1 MVIKD
6 EFILKIAIKYLT
18 VFTIVIFLLSS
29 CSSNQ
34 KNTDEGKS
42 VEIIK
47 NKTVEDKKADD
58 ENRGTQNEI
67 IVDPL
72 PTSYEELAKLQAG
85 EYENIDLVSDE
96 AKAKV
101 KDIFSVL
108 PDISKS
114 PSKKELDYYFREL
127 LKMVQ
132 KNYEGPEN
140 LINRLKFETF
150 GNPNIS
156 DSRYQ
161 FKENLNVVFIIDASG
176 SMAQKINGKEKMASA
191 KDSILNFV
199 SKLPKDAKVGI
210 RVYGHK
216 GTGSDADKA
225 LSCSSSELVYP
236 ISNYNEGE
244 FQAALNKFS
253 PSGWT
258 PIGLALREAKNDL
271 ASFDGANNTN
281 IVYLVS
287 DGIDTCEDQPIE
299 AAKDLY
305 SSNIS
310 PIINVIGFDVDS
322 EGQNQLKQIA
332 AATDGIYDTVTN
344 EGELQEQ
351 LEKLN
356 DLTNQWQEWLE
367 MGKQQYEYKKVS
379 NSLDIFTYIAGEQI
393 KAEQESTNIYIILS
407 RLKRAGMF
415 DDKSFE
421 YLRKRNSEY
430 HEWIDNEIS
439 KFNEELKALNEQNYN
454 EAINQ
459 LQEKYNANTQ

>member
-1 MVIKD
+1 MKLI
-6 EFILKIAIKYLT
+6 IKYLT
-18 VFTIVIFLLSS
+18 LLAILFFVLYG
-29 CSSNQ
+29 CNSNHKEKAEEKLEEATETNADSTQ
-34 KNTDEGKS
+34 QTKNENKEVKKTTENIQ
-42 VEIIK
+42 VE
-47 NKTVEDKKADD
+47 
-58 ENRGTQNEI
+58 
-67 IVDPL
+67 PL
-72 PTSYEELAKLQAG
+72 PSTYTDLAKLPIG
-85 EYENIDLVSDE
+85 EYANITLEQIESDNE
-96 AKAKV
+96 RKK
-101 KDIFSVL
+101 IISNL
-108 PDISKS
+108 PDISGN
-114 PSKKELDYYFREL
+114 PSKKELDYFYREL
-127 LKMVQ
+127 LRKLQ
-132 KNYEGPEN
+132 KDYEGPEN
-140 LINRLKFETF
+140 LINRLKFEFF
-150 GNPNIS
+150 GAPDS
-156 DSRYQ
+156 DNSRYQ
-161 FKENLNVVFIIDASG
+161 FKENLNVIFIIDSSG
-176 SMAQKINGKEKMASA
+176 SMAQKIDGREKMASA
-191 KDSILNFV
+191 KESILKFV

-287 DGIDTCEDQPIE
+287 DGIDTCDDQPIE

-459 LQEKYNANTQ
+459 LQEKYKANTQ

>member
-1 MVIKD
+1 MKIFKS
-6 EFILKIAIKYLT
+6 ILVSALLL
-18 VFTIVIFLLSS
+18 FLLSA
-29 CSSNQ
+29 CSNDSAKESNE
-34 KNTDEGKS
+34 T
-42 VEIIK
+42 
-47 NKTVEDKKADD
+47 EDKSTPGNEQTVKKERKEKAVNGNIKV
-58 ENRGTQNEI
+58 E
-67 IVDPL
+67 PL
-72 PTSYEELAKLQAG
+72 PTTYQELAKLPVG
-85 EYENIDLVSDE
+85 EYYNIATSEENSKKEIPKVFSD
-96 AKAKV
+96 
-101 KDIFSVL
+101 L
-108 PDISKS
+108 PDISGN
-114 PSKKELDYYFREL
+114 PSEKELDYFYREL
-127 LKMVQ
+127 LKKMQ
-132 KNYEGPEN
+132 QDFEGPEN
-140 LINRLKFETF
+140 LINRLKFESLGSPENT
-150 GNPNIS
+150 

-161 FKENLNVVFIIDASG
+161 FKDNLNIVFIIDASG
-176 SMAQKINGKEKMASA
+176 SMAQKIDGKEKMASA

-199 SKLPKDAKVGI
+199 NKLPKDAKVGI

-332 AATDGIYDTVTN
+332 AATEGIYNTVTN
-344 EGELQEQ
+344 ESELQKELDQ
-351 LEKLN
+351 LNNLA
-356 DLTNQWQEWLE
+356 DQWQEWLE
-367 MGKQQYEYKKVS
+367 RGKQHYEGELISNDLEIFNYITEEYVKCEDESSNIYLILGTLNDAKFFNREAYEYLTKV
-379 NSLDIFTYIAGEQI
+379 N
-393 KAEQESTNIYIILS
+393 
-407 RLKRAGMF
+407 R
-415 DDKSFE
+415 
-421 YLRKRNSEY
+421 EY

-459 LQEKYNANTQ
+459 LQEKYNTNTQ

>member
-1 MVIKD
+1 MKIFKS
-6 EFILKIAIKYLT
+6 ILVSALLL
-18 VFTIVIFLLSS
+18 FLLSA
-29 CSSNQ
+29 CSNDSAKESNE
-34 KNTDEGKS
+34 T
-42 VEIIK
+42 
-47 NKTVEDKKADD
+47 EDKSTPGNEQTVKKERKEKAVNGNIKV
-58 ENRGTQNEI
+58 E
-67 IVDPL
+67 PL
-72 PTSYEELAKLQAG
+72 PTTYQELAELPIGKYYNMDTSG
-85 EYENIDLVSDE
+85 ENSKEEILKVFSD
-96 AKAKV
+96 
-101 KDIFSVL
+101 L
-108 PDISKS
+108 PDISGN
-114 PSKKELDYYFREL
+114 PSEKELDYFYREL
-127 LKMVQ
+127 LKRMQ
-132 KNYEGPEN
+132 QDYEGPEN
-140 LINRLKFETF
+140 LINRLKFEALGSPENT
-150 GNPNIS
+150 

-161 FKENLNVVFIIDASG
+161 FKDNLNVVFIIDASG

-199 SKLPKDAKVGI
+199 NKLPKDAKVGI

-351 LEKLN
+351 LKKLN
-356 DLTNQWQEWLE
+356 DLTSQWKEWLE
-367 MGKQQYEYKKVS
+367 KGQQHLEGRKIS
-379 NSLDIFTYIAGEQI
+379 NSLDIFNYITDEGS
-393 KAEQESTNIYIILS
+393 KATDESVNIYLILS
-407 RLKRAGMF
+407 ELYEEKLF
-415 DDKSFE
+415 SKESFE
-421 YLRKRNSEY
+421 YLTKKNTKY
-430 HEWIDNEIS
+430 HQWINGEVE
-439 KFNEELKALNEQNYN
+439 KFNEELKELNEQNYN

>member
-1 MVIKD
+1 MKIFKS
-6 EFILKIAIKYLT
+6 ILVSALLL
-18 VFTIVIFLLSS
+18 FLLSA
-29 CSSNQ
+29 CSNDSAKESNE
-34 KNTDEGKS
+34 T
-42 VEIIK
+42 
-47 NKTVEDKKADD
+47 EDKSTPGNEQTVKKERKEKAVNGNIKV
-58 ENRGTQNEI
+58 E
-67 IVDPL
+67 PL
-72 PTSYEELAKLQAG
+72 PTTYQELAELPIGKYYNMDTSG
-85 EYENIDLVSDE
+85 ENSKEEILKVFSD
-96 AKAKV
+96 
-101 KDIFSVL
+101 L
-108 PDISKS
+108 PDISGN
-114 PSKKELDYYFREL
+114 PSEKELDYFYSEL
-127 LKMVQ
+127 LKRMQ
-132 KNYEGPEN
+132 QDYEGPEN
-140 LINRLKFETF
+140 LINRLKFEALGSPENT
-150 GNPNIS
+150 

-161 FKENLNVVFIIDASG
+161 FKDNLNVVFIIDASG

-199 SKLPKDAKVGI
+199 NKLPKDAKVGI

-332 AATDGIYDTVTN
+332 AATEGIYNTVTN
-344 EGELQEQ
+344 ESELQKELDQ
-351 LEKLN
+351 LNNLA
-356 DLTNQWQEWLE
+356 DQWQEWLE
-367 MGKQQYEYKKVS
+367 RGKQHYEGELISNDLEIFNYITEEYVKCEDESSNIYLILGTLNDAKFFNREAYEYLTKV
-379 NSLDIFTYIAGEQI
+379 N
-393 KAEQESTNIYIILS
+393 
-407 RLKRAGMF
+407 R
-415 DDKSFE
+415 
-421 YLRKRNSEY
+421 EY

-439 KFNEELKALNEQNYN
+439 KFNEELKELNEQNYN

>member
-1 MVIKD
+1 MKIDTKKSFFIVFVLIIFLTACNKDLNKSKD
-6 EFILKIAIKYLT
+6 ENEEKDIPTSQQLDDK
-18 VFTIVIFLLSS
+18 
-29 CSSNQ
+29 
-34 KNTDEGKS
+34 D
-42 VEIIK
+42 K
-47 NKTVEDKKADD
+47 NKMSDTSDNHTNIEVE
-58 ENRGTQNEI
+58 
-67 IVDPL
+67 PL
-72 PTSYEELAKLQAG
+72 PTTYEELAKLPVG
-85 EYENIDLVSDE
+85 EHYNMEVSGDDNVENILKVFSD
-96 AKAKV
+96 
-101 KDIFSVL
+101 L
-108 PDISKS
+108 PDVSGK
-114 PSKKELDYYFREL
+114 PTKKQLDYFYREL
-127 LKMVQ
+127 LKRMQ
-132 KNYEGPEN
+132 QDYEGPEN
-140 LINRLKFETF
+140 LINRLKFESLGSPENT
-150 GNPNIS
+150 

-199 SKLPKDAKVGI
+199 NKLPKDAKVGI

-310 PIINVIGFDVDS
+310 PIINVIGFDVDN
-322 EGQNQLKQIA
+322 EGQNQLREIA
-332 AATDGIYDTVTN
+332 AATEGIYGTVTN
-344 EGELQEQ
+344 EGELQKELDNLSNLVEQ
-351 LEKLN
+351 WK
-356 DLTNQWQEWLE
+356 EWLE
-367 MGKQQYEYKKVS
+367 QGKQQLDYKKVS
-379 NSLDIFTYIAGEQI
+379 NELAIFTYITREEAKKTKE
-393 KAEQESTNIYIILS
+393 KVKVELILY
-407 RLKRAGMF
+407 RLHDANRFNDEAY
-415 DDKSFE
+415 E
-421 YLRKRNSEY
+421 YLNKINNEY
-430 HEWIDNEIS
+430 HQWIQEEVDQFE
-439 KFNEELKALNEQNYN
+439 KELKALNEASYS
-454 EAINQ
+454 EAIKA
-459 LQEKYNANTQ
+459 LEDKYISNTQ

>member
-1 MVIKD
+1 MKIFKS
-6 EFILKIAIKYLT
+6 ILVSALLL
-18 VFTIVIFLLSS
+18 FLLSA
-29 CSSNQ
+29 CSNDSAKESNE
-34 KNTDEGKS
+34 T
-42 VEIIK
+42 
-47 NKTVEDKKADD
+47 EDKSTPGNEQTVKKERKEKAVNDNVKV
-58 ENRGTQNEI
+58 E
-67 IVDPL
+67 PL
-72 PTSYEELAKLQAG
+72 PTTYEELAKLPVG
-85 EYENIDLVSDE
+85 EYYNIATSEENSKKEIPKVFSD
-96 AKAKV
+96 
-101 KDIFSVL
+101 L
-108 PDISKS
+108 PDISGN
-114 PSKKELDYYFREL
+114 PSEQELDYFYREL
-127 LKMVQ
+127 LKRMQ
-132 KNYEGPEN
+132 QDYEGPEN
-140 LINRLKFETF
+140 LINRLKFESLGSPENT
-150 GNPNIS
+150 

-161 FKENLNVVFIIDASG
+161 FKDNLNIVFIIDASG

-310 PIINVIGFDVDS
+310 PIINVIGFDVDN
-322 EGQNQLKQIA
+322 EGQNQLREIA
-332 AATDGIYDTVTN
+332 AATEGIYGTVTN
-344 EGELQEQ
+344 EGELQRELDNLSNLTEQ
-351 LEKLN
+351 WK
-356 DLTNQWQEWLE
+356 EWLE
-367 MGKQQYEYKKVS
+367 QGKQKIESKKLQ
-379 NSLDIFTYIAGEQI
+379 NDLAIFSYITKEEI
-393 KAEQESTNIYIILS
+393 KSTTESTKIELILS
-407 RLKRAGMF
+407 YLHEAGRMNDESYQYLETKRI
-415 DDKSFE
+415 
-421 YLRKRNSEY
+421 EY
-430 HEWIDNEIS
+430 HRWIDKEIK
-439 KFNEELKALNEQNYN
+439 KFEKELKALNEASYS
-454 EAINQ
+454 EAIKA
-459 LQEKYNANTQ
+459 LEDKYISNTQ

>member
-1 MVIKD
+1 
-6 EFILKIAIKYLT
+6 LK
-18 VFTIVIFLLSS
+18 FTIKHITLLTILFFVLYG
-29 CSSNQ
+29 CNSNHKEKVEEKLEEATETNADSTQ
-34 KNTDEGKS
+34 QTKNENKEVKKTTENIQ
-42 VEIIK
+42 VE
-47 NKTVEDKKADD
+47 
-58 ENRGTQNEI
+58 
-67 IVDPL
+67 PL
-72 PTSYEELAKLQAG
+72 PSTYTDLAKLPIG
-85 EYENIDLVSDE
+85 EYANITLEQIESDNE
-96 AKAKV
+96 RKK
-101 KDIFSVL
+101 IISNL
-108 PDISKS
+108 PDISGN
-114 PSKKELDYYFREL
+114 PSKKELDYFYREL
-127 LKMVQ
+127 LRKLQ
-132 KNYEGPEN
+132 KDYEGPEN
-140 LINRLKFETF
+140 LINRLKFEFF
-150 GNPNIS
+150 GAPDS
-156 DSRYQ
+156 DNSRYQ
-161 FKENLNVVFIIDASG
+161 FKENLNVIFIIDSSG
-176 SMAQKINGKEKMASA
+176 SMAQKIDGREKMASA
-191 KDSILNFV
+191 KESILKFV

-216 GTGSDADKA
+216 GTGSDSDKA

-332 AATDGIYDTVTN
+332 AATDGIYETVTN

-351 LEKLN
+351 LKKLN
-356 DLTNQWQEWLE
+356 DLTSQWQEWLE
-367 MGKQQYEYKKVS
+367 KGQQHLEGRKIS
-379 NSLDIFTYIAGEQI
+379 NSLDIFNYITDEGS
-393 KAEQESTNIYIILS
+393 KATDEKVNIYLILS
-407 RLKRAGMF
+407 ELYEEKLF
-415 DDKSFE
+415 SKESYE
-421 YLRKRNSEY
+421 YLTKKNTKY
-430 HEWIDNEIS
+430 HQWINGEVE
-439 KFNEELKALNEQNYN
+439 KFKEELKTLNEQNYN

>member
-1 MVIKD
+1 MKIFKS
-6 EFILKIAIKYLT
+6 ILVSALLL
-18 VFTIVIFLLSS
+18 FLLSA
-29 CSSNQ
+29 CSNDSAKESNE
-34 KNTDEGKS
+34 T
-42 VEIIK
+42 
-47 NKTVEDKKADD
+47 EDKSTPGNEQTVKKESKEKAVNDNVKV
-58 ENRGTQNEI
+58 E
-67 IVDPL
+67 PL
-72 PTSYEELAKLQAG
+72 PTTYQELAKLPVG
-85 EYENIDLVSDE
+85 EYYNIATSEENSKKEIPKVFSD
-96 AKAKV
+96 
-101 KDIFSVL
+101 L
-108 PDISKS
+108 PDISGN
-114 PSKKELDYYFREL
+114 PSEKELDYFYREL
-127 LKMVQ
+127 LKKMQ
-132 KNYEGPEN
+132 QDFEGPEN
-140 LINRLKFETF
+140 LINRLKFESLGSPENT
-150 GNPNIS
+150 

-161 FKENLNVVFIIDASG
+161 FKDNLNIVFIIDASG
-176 SMAQKINGKEKMASA
+176 SMAQKIDGKEKMASA

-459 LQEKYNANTQ
+459 LQEKYKANTQ

>member
-1 MVIKD
+1 MKIFKS
-6 EFILKIAIKYLT
+6 ILVSALLL
-18 VFTIVIFLLSS
+18 FLLSA
-29 CSSNQ
+29 CSNDSAKESNE
-34 KNTDEGKS
+34 T
-42 VEIIK
+42 
-47 NKTVEDKKADD
+47 EDKSTPGNEQTVKKERKEKAVNGNIKV
-58 ENRGTQNEI
+58 E
-67 IVDPL
+67 PL
-72 PTSYEELAKLQAG
+72 PTTYQELAKLPVG
-85 EYENIDLVSDE
+85 EYYNIATSEENSKKEIPKVFSD
-96 AKAKV
+96 
-101 KDIFSVL
+101 L
-108 PDISKS
+108 PDISGN
-114 PSKKELDYYFREL
+114 PSEKELDYFYREL
-127 LKMVQ
+127 LKKMQ
-132 KNYEGPEN
+132 QDFEGPEN
-140 LINRLKFETF
+140 LINRLKFESLGSPENT
-150 GNPNIS
+150 

-161 FKENLNVVFIIDASG
+161 FKDNLNIVFIIDASG
-176 SMAQKINGKEKMASA
+176 SMAQKIDGKEKMASA

-322 EGQNQLKQIA
+322 EGQNQLREIA
-332 AATDGIYDTVTN
+332 AATEGIYGTVTN
-344 EGELQEQ
+344 EGELQKELDNLSNLTEQ
-351 LEKLN
+351 WK
-356 DLTNQWQEWLE
+356 EWLE
-367 MGKQQYEYKKVS
+367 QGKQKIESKKLQ
-379 NSLDIFTYIAGEQI
+379 NDLAIFSYIAKEEI
-393 KAEQESTNIYIILS
+393 KANNESTKIELILFYLHEAGRMNDES
-407 RLKRAGMF
+407 YQYLETKRI
-415 DDKSFE
+415 
-421 YLRKRNSEY
+421 EY
-430 HEWIDNEIS
+430 HRWINKEIK
-439 KFNEELKALNEQNYN
+439 KFEKELKALNEASYS
-454 EAINQ
+454 EAIKA
-459 LQEKYNANTQ
+459 LEDKYISNTQ

>member
-1 MVIKD
+1 MKLFKKSIISFTILLLFLAGCSSGQRGNEEQNSKETSQNQMKVDSIKVKNKEVNKNKD
-6 EFILKIAIKYLT
+6 ENI
-18 VFTIVIFLLSS
+18 
-29 CSSNQ
+29 
-34 KNTDEGKS
+34 EP
-42 VEIIK
+42 E
-47 NKTVEDKKADD
+47 
-58 ENRGTQNEI
+58 
-67 IVDPL
+67 PL
-72 PTSYEELAKLQAG
+72 PTSYEALSNLPQG
-85 EYENIDLVSDE
+85 EYADINVVGEE
-96 AKAKV
+96 AKKEI
-101 KDIFSVL
+101 KKIFSDL
-108 PDISKS
+108 PDISRN
-114 PSKKELDYYFREL
+114 PSKKELDYYYREL

-132 KNYEGPEN
+132 KDYEGPEN
-140 LINRLKFETF
+140 LIKRLKFETF
-150 GNPNIS
+150 GNPEFS

-199 SKLPKDAKVGI
+199 NKLPKDAKVGI

-216 GTGSDADKA
+216 GTGSDSDKA

-236 ISNYNEGE
+236 ISNYNEGG

-332 AATDGIYDTVTN
+332 AATEGIYNTVTN
-344 EGELQEQ
+344 ESELQKELDQ
-351 LEKLN
+351 LNNLA
-356 DLTNQWQEWLE
+356 DQWQEWLE
-367 MGKQQYEYKKVS
+367 RGKQHYEGELIS
-379 NSLDIFTYIAGEQI
+379 NDLNFR
-393 KAEQESTNIYIILS
+393 
-407 RLKRAGMF
+407 RLK
-415 DDKSFE
+415 
-421 YLRKRNSEY
+421 L
-430 HEWIDNEIS
+430 
-439 KFNEELKALNEQNYN
+439 
-454 EAINQ
+454 
-459 LQEKYNANTQ
+459 ANKP

>member
-1 MVIKD
+1 MKIDTKKSF
-6 EFILKIAIKYLT
+6 FI
-18 VFTIVIFLLSS
+18 VFVLIIFLTACNKDLNKS
-29 CSSNQ
+29 
-34 KNTDEGKS
+34 KNENEEKDIPTSQQLDDKD
-42 VEIIK
+42 K
-47 NKTVEDKKADD
+47 NKMSDTSDNHTNIEVE
-58 ENRGTQNEI
+58 
-67 IVDPL
+67 PL
-72 PTSYEELAKLQAG
+72 PTTYEELAKLPVG
-85 EYENIDLVSDE
+85 EHYNMEVSGDDDVENILKVFSD
-96 AKAKV
+96 
-101 KDIFSVL
+101 L
-108 PDISKS
+108 PDVSGK
-114 PSKKELDYYFREL
+114 PTKKQLDYFYREL
-127 LKMVQ
+127 LKRMQ
-132 KNYEGPEN
+132 QDYEGPEN
-140 LINRLKFETF
+140 LINRLKFESLGSPENT
-150 GNPNIS
+150 

-199 SKLPKDAKVGI
+199 NKLPKDAKVGI

-310 PIINVIGFDVDS
+310 PIINVIGFDVDN
-322 EGQNQLKQIA
+322 EGQNQLREIA
-332 AATDGIYDTVTN
+332 SATEGIYGTVTN
-344 EGELQEQ
+344 EGELQKELDNLSNLVEQ
-351 LEKLN
+351 WK
-356 DLTNQWQEWLE
+356 EWLE
-367 MGKQQYEYKKVS
+367 QGKQQLDYKKV
-379 NSLDIFTYIAGEQI
+379 NNELDIFTYITREEV
-393 KAEQESTNIYIILS
+393 KKTNEKVKVELILY
-407 RLKRAGMF
+407 RLHNANRFNDEAY
-415 DDKSFE
+415 E
-421 YLRKRNSEY
+421 YLNKINNEY
-430 HEWIDNEIS
+430 HQWIQEEVDQFE
-439 KFNEELKALNEQNYN
+439 KELKALNEASYS
-454 EAINQ
+454 EAIKA
-459 LQEKYNANTQ
+459 LEDKYITNTQ

>member
-1 MVIKD
+1 MKIDTKKSF
-6 EFILKIAIKYLT
+6 FI
-18 VFTIVIFLLSS
+18 VFVLIIFLTACNKDLNKS
-29 CSSNQ
+29 
-34 KNTDEGKS
+34 KNENEEKDIPTSQQLDDKD
-42 VEIIK
+42 K
-47 NKTVEDKKADD
+47 NKMSDTSDNHTNIEVE
-58 ENRGTQNEI
+58 
-67 IVDPL
+67 PL
-72 PTSYEELAKLQAG
+72 PTTYEELAKLPVG
-85 EYENIDLVSDE
+85 EHYNMEVSGDDNVENILKVFSD
-96 AKAKV
+96 
-101 KDIFSVL
+101 L
-108 PDISKS
+108 PDVSGK
-114 PSKKELDYYFREL
+114 PTKKQLDYFYREL
-127 LKMVQ
+127 LKRMQ
-132 KNYEGPEN
+132 QDYEGPEN
-140 LINRLKFETF
+140 LINRLKFESLGSPENT
-150 GNPNIS
+150 

-199 SKLPKDAKVGI
+199 NKLPKDAKVGI

-310 PIINVIGFDVDS
+310 PIINVIGFDVDN
-322 EGQNQLKQIA
+322 EGQNQLREIA
-332 AATDGIYDTVTN
+332 AATEGIYGTVTN
-344 EGELQEQ
+344 EGELQKELDNLSNLVEQ
-351 LEKLN
+351 WK
-356 DLTNQWQEWLE
+356 EWLE
-367 MGKQQYEYKKVS
+367 QGKQQLDYKKVS
-379 NSLDIFTYIAGEQI
+379 NELAIFTYITREEAKKTKE
-393 KAEQESTNIYIILS
+393 KVKVELILY
-407 RLKRAGMF
+407 RLHNDNRFNDEAY
-415 DDKSFE
+415 E
-421 YLRKRNSEY
+421 YLNKINNEY
-430 HEWIDNEIS
+430 HQWIQEEVDQFE
-439 KFNEELKALNEQNYN
+439 KELKALNEASYS
-454 EAINQ
+454 EAIKA
-459 LQEKYNANTQ
+459 LEDKYITNTQ

>member
-1 MVIKD
+1 MKIFKS
-6 EFILKIAIKYLT
+6 ILVSALLL
-18 VFTIVIFLLSS
+18 FLLSA
-29 CSSNQ
+29 CSNDSAKESNE
-34 KNTDEGKS
+34 T
-42 VEIIK
+42 
-47 NKTVEDKKADD
+47 EDKSTPGNEQTVKKERKEKAVNGNIKV
-58 ENRGTQNEI
+58 E
-67 IVDPL
+67 PL
-72 PTSYEELAKLQAG
+72 PTTYQELAELPIGRYYNMDTSG
-85 EYENIDLVSDE
+85 ENSKEEILKVFSD
-96 AKAKV
+96 
-101 KDIFSVL
+101 L
-108 PDISKS
+108 PDISGN
-114 PSKKELDYYFREL
+114 PSEKELDYFYGEL
-127 LKMVQ
+127 LKRMQ
-132 KNYEGPEN
+132 QDYEGPEN
-140 LINRLKFETF
+140 LINRLKFEALGSPENT
-150 GNPNIS
+150 

-161 FKENLNVVFIIDASG
+161 FKDNLNVVFIIDASG

-199 SKLPKDAKVGI
+199 NKLPKDAKVGI

-322 EGQNQLKQIA
+322 EGQNQLREIA
-332 AATDGIYDTVTN
+332 AATEGIYGTVTN
-344 EGELQEQ
+344 EGELQKE
-351 LEKLN
+351 LDNLSNLTEK
-356 DLTNQWQEWLE
+356 WKEWLE
-367 MGKQQYEYKKVS
+367 QGKQKIESKKIQNDLAIFSYITHEEGKALKEGIKIDLILFELHEAGRMSDESLEYLETKHKDYHLWIQEEIEKFKVELE
-379 NSLDIFTYIAGEQI
+379 SLNE
-393 KAEQESTNIYIILS
+393 
-407 RLKRAGMF
+407 
-415 DDKSFE
+415 KSF
-421 YLRKRNSEY
+421 S
-430 HEWIDNEIS
+430 
-439 KFNEELKALNEQNYN
+439 
-454 EAINQ
+454 EAINK
-459 LQEKYNANTQ
+459 LESKYISNTNTQ

>member
-1 MVIKD
+1 LPTTYQELAELPIGKYYNMDTSGENSK
-6 EFILKIAIKYLT
+6 EEILK
-18 VFTIVIFLLSS
+18 VF
-29 CSSNQ
+29 
-34 KNTDEGKS
+34 
-42 VEIIK
+42 
-47 NKTVEDKKADD
+47 
-58 ENRGTQNEI
+58 
-67 IVDPL
+67 
-72 PTSYEELAKLQAG
+72 
-85 EYENIDLVSDE
+85 SD
-96 AKAKV
+96 
-101 KDIFSVL
+101 L
-108 PDISKS
+108 PDISGN
-114 PSKKELDYYFREL
+114 PSEKELDYFYSEL
-127 LKMVQ
+127 LKRMQ
-132 KNYEGPEN
+132 QDYEGPEN
-140 LINRLKFETF
+140 LINRLKFESL
-150 GNPNIS
+150 GSPENS

-161 FKENLNVVFIIDASG
+161 FKDNLNVIFIIDASG
-176 SMAQKINGKEKMASA
+176 SMAQKIDGKEKMTSA

-322 EGQNQLKQIA
+322 EGQNQLREIA
-332 AATDGIYDTVTN
+332 DATEGIYGTVTN
-344 EGELQEQ
+344 EGELQKE
-351 LEKLN
+351 LDNLSNLTEK
-356 DLTNQWQEWLE
+356 WKEWLE
-367 MGKQQYEYKKVS
+367 QGKQKIESKKLQ
-379 NSLDIFTYIAGEQI
+379 NDLAIFSYITKEEI
-393 KAEQESTNIYIILS
+393 KATTESTKIELILS
-407 RLKRAGMF
+407 YLHEAGRMNDESYQYLETKRI
-415 DDKSFE
+415 
-421 YLRKRNSEY
+421 EY
-430 HEWIDNEIS
+430 HRWIRKEIK
-439 KFNEELKALNEQNYN
+439 KFEKELKALNEASYS
-454 EAINQ
+454 EAIKA
-459 LQEKYNANTQ
+459 LEDKYISNTQ